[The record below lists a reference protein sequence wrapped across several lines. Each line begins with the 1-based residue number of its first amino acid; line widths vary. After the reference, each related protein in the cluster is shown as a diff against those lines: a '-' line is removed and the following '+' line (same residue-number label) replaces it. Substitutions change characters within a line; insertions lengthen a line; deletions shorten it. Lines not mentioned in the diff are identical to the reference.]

1 MATKKPWGEALVGVD
16 VARDFGKA
24 NGGVFCGKV
33 VSFTG
38 GRRPTYLVE
47 YTDGDKEDMDE
58 EQIGYARELHQKNAK
73 KAVDEDDSDS
83 SEEDYSDSTSGSS
96 GEEAPKRT
104 RKKKDGTGKANKD
117 KGTKAAQSP
126 SAVSKPAWK
135 DVCAGGS
142 ARKFKPVI
150 DRKKYE
156 DEKTRPKFHLPCKET
171 RDISPG
177 TFGRLFF
184 TDKVL
189 EDIAKHSE
197 AYRLRHGVRLFA
209 LPLPRL
215 CPLPQFP
222 PIIASP
228 PPPPRS
234 QRGTKIKGSPSPPG
248 ISACS
253 SLPRCTWGS
262 FDCRVSNLI
271 GATTK
276 PCPPTFST
284 TTCHTFDT
292 HCCGGAST

>member
-96 GEEAPKRT
+96 EEEAPKRT
-104 RKKKDGTGKANKD
+104 RKKKDGTGKVNKD

-135 DVCAGGS
+135 DVCEGGS
-142 ARKFKPVI
+142 TRKFKPVI

-156 DEKTRPKFHLPCKET
+156 DEKTRPKFHLSCKET

-197 AYRLRHGVRLFA
+197 AY
-209 LPLPRL
+209 
-215 CPLPQFP
+215 
-222 PIIASP
+222 
-228 PPPPRS
+228 
-234 QRGTKIKGSPSPPG
+234 
-248 ISACS
+248 
-253 SLPRCTWGS
+253 
-262 FDCRVSNLI
+262 
-271 GATTK
+271 
-276 PCPPTFST
+276 
-284 TTCHTFDT
+284 
-292 HCCGGAST
+292 